1 MTLES
6 SKHGPD
12 QGADEREPVLPVS
25 EPGSRPLRE
34 PGNRRGSPEDER
46 SNWGPAGVVSDP
58 DSRRPAGLTGG
69 ANPGAPGPA
78 QRSVQ
83 VHEVMTRNVEVL
95 RPDNTLEEAAEKMKR
110 FDIGPL
116 PVCDGDKLVGM
127 ITDRDIIVRS
137 VAQGEDPTADR
148 VRDVMTPGDICCCF
162 EDQDV
167 AEAARLMQEKQ
178 VHQLPVLNRAQRLV
192 GIVSL
197 ADLARSVKEG

>member
-1 MTLES
+1 MAPES
-6 SKHGPD
+6 FKHGSD

-25 EPGSRPLRE
+25 EPG
-34 PGNRRGSPEDER
+34 NRRSSPEGER

-58 DSRRPAGLTGG
+58 DSRRPTELTRG
-69 ANPGAPGPA
+69 ANPGAPGPE

-148 VRDVMTPGDICCCF
+148 VRDVMTPGAICCCF

-167 AEAARLMQEKQ
+167 TEAARLMREKQ
-178 VHQLPVLNRAQRLV
+178 VHQLPVLNRAERLV

-197 ADLARSVKEG
+197 ADLARSEKEG

>member
-25 EPGSRPLRE
+25 EPGSRPPRE
-34 PGNRRGSPEDER
+34 PGNRRGSAEDER

-116 PVCDGDKLVGM
+116 PVCDGDKVVGM